1 MKSRSACLCRRRRS
15 LVCRAIA
22 SPPRMS
28 QKKESITFVILS
40 FAWCH
45 QESNRGHKDFQSF
58 ALPTELWHLAF
69 VCECKGIANFI
80 TVQIF
85 LIKFLRINEGEIAK
99 KAVSQRDAAF
109 SLMFGGFYFFKI
121 TLVVVTFSPET
132 TRTMY
137 TPSGFPAMSI
147 VLSLPKR
154 ATTAPATLS
163 TSTRS

>member
-1 MKSRSACLCRRRRS
+1 MSAAALCRRMPCYRYATADKS
-15 LVCRAIA
+15 
-22 SPPRMS
+22 
-28 QKKESITFVILS
+28 KKESITFVILS

-99 KAVSQRDAAF
+99 KAASR
-109 SLMFGGFYFFKI
+109 
-121 TLVVVTFSPET
+121 
-132 TRTMY
+132 
-137 TPSGFPAMSI
+137 
-147 VLSLPKR
+147 
-154 ATTAPATLS
+154 
-163 TSTRS
+163 

>member
-1 MKSRSACLCRRRRS
+1 MPWPSLSTQKSNSSALISEVSPTRSSSFSVSPIYMLIPTKN
-15 LVCRAIA
+15 LLTPCRAIA
-22 SPPRMS
+22 ALSRMS

-85 LIKFLRINEGEIAK
+85 LIKFLRINEWEIAK
-99 KAVSQRDAAF
+99 KAASR
-109 SLMFGGFYFFKI
+109 
-121 TLVVVTFSPET
+121 
-132 TRTMY
+132 
-137 TPSGFPAMSI
+137 
-147 VLSLPKR
+147 
-154 ATTAPATLS
+154 
-163 TSTRS
+163 